1 MNYEVMYLLGRIM
14 GALALLTALGVAA
27 VAVGV
32 AAYCTKKKMRP
43 AAAWLLALSWAGIAF
58 MFVIVTLTD
67 YFLMPRFGWEVMR
80 IVNIGSELLFIVF
93 GILMAV
99 GVAMFRPL
107 EKAQAAGREVG
118 HGA

>member
-1 MNYEVMYLLGRIM
+1 MNYEVIHVLGRIM

-27 VAVGV
+27 VAVGA
-32 AAYCTKKKMRP
+32 AAYCTKMRMRP
-43 AAAWLLALSWAGIAF
+43 AAAWLLALSWTGIAF
-58 MFVIVTLTD
+58 MFLVVTLAD
-67 YFLMPRFGWEVMR
+67 YFLMPRFGWEIMR
-80 IVNIGSELLFIVF
+80 FVNIGSELVFLAF

-107 EKAQAAGREVG
+107 AKAEAAGREVG